1 MRIHSLS
8 SLIDYDYLK
17 YLISINKLGP
27 ESLSKSAQ
35 NINKDTFVSS
45 VKKQALKSFNNENRK
60 SYLRS
65 ITSRR

>member
-1 MRIHSLS
+1 MKVRSLS
-8 SLIDYDYLK
+8 SLIDYEYLK
-17 YLISINKLGP
+17 YLCSMSKIGP
-27 ESLSKSAQ
+27 EPLKKSIQ
-35 NINKDTFVSS
+35 NVKKDTFVST